1 MAEPTID
8 AATFA
13 ELQATAGEDFARELV
28 DTFLEEAPPMLAA
41 LRSAHAAGTAEAF
54 RRSAHSLKSNA
65 STFGASGLAA
75 LARDLELQG
84 LAATRAEALD
94 ALEAEYARV
103 VPALKALRD
112 G

>member
-1 MAEPTID
+1 MSDPTID

-13 ELQATAGEDFARELV
+13 ELQAAAGEDFVRELI
-28 DTFLEEAPPMLAA
+28 DTFLQEAPPMLAA
-41 LRSAHAAGTAEAF
+41 LRTARDVGTAEAF

-65 STFGASGLAA
+65 NTFGALALAA

-84 LAATRAEALD
+84 LAGTPADALD
-94 ALEAEYARV
+94 ALDAEYARV

>member
-1 MAEPTID
+1 MAQPPID
-8 AATFA
+8 AAVFA
-13 ELQATAGEDFARELV
+13 ELQASAGDDFARELI
-28 DTFLEEAPPMLAA
+28 DTFLQEAPPMLAA
-41 LRSAHAAGTAEAF
+41 LRGAHAAGTAEAF

-65 STFGASGLAA
+65 TTFGALGLAA

-94 ALEAEYARV
+94 VLDAEYARV
-103 VPALKALRD
+103 VPALEALRD

>member
-8 AATFA
+8 AAVFA

-28 DTFLEEAPPMLAA
+28 DTFLEEAPPMLTA
-41 LRSAHAAGTAEAF
+41 LRSAYAAGTAEAF